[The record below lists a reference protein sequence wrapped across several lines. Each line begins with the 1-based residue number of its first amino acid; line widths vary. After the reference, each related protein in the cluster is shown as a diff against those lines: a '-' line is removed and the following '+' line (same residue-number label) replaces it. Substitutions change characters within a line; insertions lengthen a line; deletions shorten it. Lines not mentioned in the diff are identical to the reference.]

1 MKVTLTRKNKA
12 FHFEAINE
20 ADLIL
25 NIDGSPEIG
34 GENKGF
40 RPMELLLSGIAS
52 CSTIDLLLILKK
64 QRQAVEDI
72 KIEGTAERST
82 EAAKEFKKIHLH
94 YIIEGEVVTD
104 KMEHAIDL
112 SINKYC
118 SAIQSLSPAIEIT
131 TSFKI
136 N

>member
-25 NIDGSPEIG
+25 NIDGS
-34 GENKGF
+34 
-40 RPMELLLSGIAS
+40 
-52 CSTIDLLLILKK
+52 IDLLLILKK

-72 KIEGTAERST
+72 KIEATAERSI

-94 YIIEGEVVTD
+94 YSVEGEVATD

-112 SINKYC
+112 AINKYC